1 MYKKQQNENQ
11 VLRNWYGDSVVSL
24 IDADFSKYML
34 LYQCKSLYYGL
45 KTEETSYIIARQTN
59 IDQNIV
65 DKFNQFLNSID
76 YNGEKLQ
83 KVDHDP
89 KICLK

>member
-1 MYKKQQNENQ
+1 
-11 VLRNWYGDSVVSL
+11 
-24 IDADFSKYML
+24 ML

-45 KTEETSYIIARQTN
+45 KNEETSYIIARQTN

>member
-1 MYKKQQNENQ
+1 
-11 VLRNWYGDSVVSL
+11 
-24 IDADFSKYML
+24 ML

-45 KTEETSYIIARQTN
+45 KTEETSFIISRQTN

-65 DKFNQFLNSID
+65 DKFNQLLNSID
-76 YNGEKLQ
+76 YNGEKIQ